1 MGIGPAEAKLLSE
14 LKGPIASLTLGQRP
28 HERRLSLDAAIRA
41 SRAEQT
47 AAEPPPPTAAR
58 PSFQRQPTML
68 VNLTAA
74 SNAAEPKAAEAY

>member
-41 SRAEQT
+41 SRAEQ
-47 AAEPPPPTAAR
+47 AR
-58 PSFQRQPTML
+58 AHP
-68 VNLTAA
+68 
-74 SNAAEPKAAEAY
+74 EPKQA

>member
-41 SRAEQT
+41 SRAEQ
-47 AAEPPPPTAAR
+47 ARAHPKPKPEPHPN
-58 PSFQRQPTML
+58 PSPSAL
-68 VNLTAA
+68 A
-74 SNAAEPKAAEAY
+74 STLAFEP